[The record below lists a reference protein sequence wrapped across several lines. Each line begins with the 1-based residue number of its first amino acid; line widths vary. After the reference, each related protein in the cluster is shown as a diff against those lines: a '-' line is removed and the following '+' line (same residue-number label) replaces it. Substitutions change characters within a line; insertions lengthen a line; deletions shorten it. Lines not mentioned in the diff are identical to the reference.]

1 MPSKRSQSTIPAPST
16 RKTLSPPYPGGGF
29 VFLGKC
35 KDLRQGA
42 GKDDTRPGP
51 LLPFENLYTPDHG
64 ADNRHCF
71 PTGYL
76 AG

>member
-1 MPSKRSQSTIPAPST
+1 
-16 RKTLSPPYPGGGF
+16 